1 MKDVLMEYVMKV
13 DAYAPTPSASTAYI
27 RKVLAV
33 VKPLDSEAE
42 TTGTIIECTTKAEV
56 EALTS
61 SKAYKLLEAGMNSIY
76 VLPATSLDIA
86 DIITESKKKFF
97 TILIDNAFSTSELE
111 ELEVGSFAGVI
122 GKSFNT
128 RESAKAF
135 TIQNNNVGF
144 YDLDV
149 NASENMFHAFGKLLS
164 ANSFKNQQYIE
175 MPLTSEVNTI
185 NQAEL
190 LFEDGVSFVLTS
202 EEFGNRLSLF
212 ASNRRAIVAPYVFEE
227 LTLKLQSK
235 ALQYIELNE
244 PNYTEAEASL
254 LEDSLQTVIDGYIEE
269 GLLTSG
275 NITVSLTDENFVV
288 KATITVPEPKA
299 MWRIKATMRQG
310 EI

>member
-13 DAYAPTPSASTAYI
+13 DAYAPKPSDSTAYI
-27 RKVLAV
+27 RKVLVV

-56 EALTS
+56 EALTN

-97 TILIDNAFSTSELE
+97 TILIDNAFSASELE

-135 TIQNNNVGF
+135 TIQKNNVGF

-149 NASENMFHAFGKLLS
+149 NASENMFHAFGKFLS

-175 MPLTSEVNTI
+175 TPLSSEVNTI

-190 LFEDGVSFVLTS
+190 LFEDSISFVLTS
-202 EEFGNRLSLF
+202 EEFGNRLALF
-212 ASNRRAIVAPYVFEE
+212 ASNRRAIIAPYVFEE

-254 LEDSLQTVIDGYIEE
+254 LEDSLQTVIDSYIAD

>member
-33 VKPLDSEAE
+33 VKPLDSSAE
-42 TTGTIIECTTKAEV
+42 TTNTIIECTTKAEV

-76 VLPATSLDIA
+76 VLPASSLDIS

-97 TILIDNAFSTSELE
+97 TILIDNAFDDTELE
-111 ELEVGSFAGVI
+111 SLEVGNFAGVI

-135 TIQNNNVGF
+135 TIQKNNVGF

-149 NASENMFHAFGKLLS
+149 NASENMFHAFGKFLS

-175 MPLTSEVNTI
+175 MPLSSEVNTI

-190 LFEDGVSFVLTS
+190 LFEDSISFVLSS
-202 EEFGNRLSLF
+202 EEFGNRLALF
-212 ASNRRAIVAPYVFEE
+212 ASNRRAIIAPYVFEE

-235 ALQYIELNE
+235 ALQYIALNE

-254 LEDSLQTVIDGYIEE
+254 LEDSLQTVIDSYIAD

>member
-1 MKDVLMEYVMKV
+1 MTKDVLMEYVMKV

-27 RKVLAV
+27 RKVLV
-33 VKPLDSEAE
+33 VVQPLDSSAL
-42 TTGTIIECTTKAEV
+42 TTNIIAECTTKAEV

-86 DIITESKKKFF
+86 DIITASKKQFF
-97 TILIDNAFSTSELE
+97 TILIDGFSDLTGFDAGDFNGV
-111 ELEVGSFAGVI
+111 VGCSFAD
-122 GKSFNT
+122 
-128 RESAKAF
+128 RASAKAF
-135 TIQNNNVGF
+135 TVNANNVGF
-144 YDLDV
+144 YDLAD
-149 NASENMFHAFGKLLS
+149 NASQNMFHAFGKLLS

-175 MPLTSEVNTI
+175 MPLSSNVNDI
-185 NQAEL
+185 NNAEL
-190 LFEDGVSFVLTS
+190 LFEDSISFVLSS
-202 EEFGNRLSLF
+202 EEFGNRLALF

-254 LEDSLQTVIDGYIEE
+254 LEDSLQTVIDGYIAE
-269 GLLTSG
+269 GLFTSG

>member
-97 TILIDNAFSTSELE
+97 TILIDNAFSASELE

-190 LFEDGVSFVLTS
+190 LFEDSISFVLSS
-202 EEFGNRLSLF
+202 EEFGNRLALF